1 MSEVTAFDVVLP
13 TKAEVASASAYQ
25 RTKPRAEVRVQL
37 DSDEHRS
44 YYVPSRVAR
53 AFESEGPS
61 LPCPLEEFRDS
72 LALAEAKAAFANL
85 TEMLSRR
92 DHSTKEA
99 HDKLTRAG
107 YHTQA
112 VAFAIASA
120 LDRRFLD
127 DDRFSRYFIEERL
140 RRGWGRI
147 KIESELRRR
156 GISPDSI
163 PGYPEEFFSED
174 DDLAR
179 ARELLNRT
187 PVPETRAYEK
197 LVRRLIGKGF
207 SYSMASSAVRTRL
220 SKDESE

>member
-1 MSEVTAFDVVLP
+1 MSDVTAFDVVFP
-13 TKAEVASASAYQ
+13 SKAEVASASAYQ
-25 RTKPRAEVRVQL
+25 RSKPRAEIRVQL
-37 DSDEHRS
+37 DSGGHRS
-44 YYVPSRVAR
+44 CYVPSRVAKT
-53 AFESEGPS
+53 FESEGPS
-61 LPCPLEEFRDS
+61 LPCSLGEFADLLS
-72 LALAEAKAAFANL
+72 LVEAKTAFANL

-99 HDKLTRAG
+99 RDKLSRAG
-107 YHTQA
+107 YRTRA

-179 ARELLNRT
+179 AREILDKR

-197 LVRRLIGKGF
+197 LVRHLLGKGC
-207 SYSMASSAVRTRL
+207 SYSSAVRTRL
-220 SKDESE
+220 SEAESE

>member
-1 MSEVTAFDVVLP
+1 MPEVIAFEVILP
-13 TKAEVASASAYQ
+13 AKAEVASASTYQ
-25 RTKPRAEVRVQL
+25 RTKPRAEIRVQL
-37 DSDEHRS
+37 DSGGHRS
-44 YYVPSRVAR
+44 CYVPSRVAK

-61 LPCPLEEFRDS
+61 LPCPLEEFSDS
-72 LALAEAKAAFANL
+72 LAFVEAKTSFANL

-99 HDKLTRAG
+99 RDKLSRAG
-107 YHTQA
+107 YRAQA

-140 RRGWGRI
+140 RRGWGRL
-147 KIESELRRR
+147 KIESELRRK
-156 GISPDSI
+156 GIAPDSI

-174 DDLAR
+174 DDLTR
-179 ARELLNRT
+179 AREILARR

-197 LVRRLIGKGF
+197 LVRHLMGKGF
-207 SYSMASSAVRTRL
+207 SYSVASSAVRERL
-220 SKDESE
+220 SEAEGE

>member
-1 MSEVTAFDVVLP
+1 MSEVTAFEVILP
-13 TKAEVASASAYQ
+13 TKAEVASASAYR
-25 RTKPRAEVRVQL
+25 RTKPRAEIRVQL
-37 DSDEHRS
+37 DSGDHRS

-72 LALAEAKAAFANL
+72 LSLAEAKAAFANL

-92 DHSTKEA
+92 DHSTMEA
-99 HDKLTRAG
+99 RDKLSRAG
-107 YHTQA
+107 YHAQA

-147 KIESELRRR
+147 KIESELRKK
-156 GISPDSI
+156 GVSPDSI
-163 PGYPEEFFSED
+163 PGYPEEFFSHD
-174 DDLAR
+174 DDLVR
-179 ARELLNRT
+179 ARELLDRT
-187 PVPETRAYEK
+187 SVPETRAYEK
-197 LVRRLIGKGF
+197 LVRRLMGKGF
-207 SYSMASSAVRTRL
+207 SYSAASSAVRERL
-220 SKDESE
+220 TNAEGE